1 MKQNISL
8 KKMLKDRRVATQANN
23 EKPPNEEIN
32 AKGGKKVDKV
42 QKPGKAA
49 EVVETPKTDE
59 QAEEEKEVE
68 KVVELTDDELD
79 SLIDDDDK
87 LNLENFTVKEPYLRR
102 ECKTHLEPSSI
113 LSAKKTFR

>member
-1 MKQNISL
+1 MAKIMGSVD
-8 KKMLKDRRVATQANN
+8 KRDKDDI
-23 EKPPNEEIN
+23 EEFSSDEEN
-32 AKGGKKVDKV
+32 VFKRTVSGGKTK
-42 QKPGKAA
+42 
-49 EVVETPKTDE
+49 
-59 QAEEEKEVE
+59 
-68 KVVELTDDELD
+68 